1 MIGRVLT
8 LLTASA
14 AFAVAL
20 GLPARYLAGDL
31 ALLHCLIA
39 VLITLVPALLTLVA
53 IEMLFVAKPEIQG
66 LAMLGS
72 GGVRIVLVLLTAAAL
87 YLNTQA
93 FRQPA
98 FLLWVGVAYIYL
110 LIIEV
115 WLLLQTIAG
124 NRSRAGSEG

>member
-14 AFAVAL
+14 AFAVAV

-31 ALLHCLIA
+31 ALLYCLIA
-39 VLITLVPALLTLVA
+39 VLITLVPAVLTLVV
-53 IEMLFVAKPEIQG
+53 IELLFVAKPEIQG

-72 GGVRIVLVLLTAAAL
+72 GGVRIVLVLLTATAL
-87 YLNTQA
+87 YLTTET